1 MFPDIAVLTSG
12 VDIFQKILSIRVLL
26 FLDILVDSGIWGCN
40 KLEARSSKKLLTCSD
55 ASKLNKSV

>member
-1 MFPDIAVLTSG
+1 MFPDFAVLTSG

-40 KLEARSSKKLLTCSD
+40 KLEARSSKKLLTYSD
-55 ASKLNKSV
+55 ASKFNKSV